1 MIYSLTKFYLGFTCG
16 KKNLKGTLHYY
27 QVFTFAVV
35 CVAEQ
40 IINNL
45 YFFHYLFRGRIFF
58 KGLGSSHSKY
68 KDRMG
73 KINNSF
79 KIPKNKPNI
88 IISHS

>member
-1 MIYSLTKFYLGFTCG
+1 MWKKKFEGDPPLLPGIHFCYC
-16 KKNLKGTLHYY
+16 
-27 QVFTFAVV
+27 V

-45 YFFHYLFRGRIFF
+45 YFLHYLFRGRFFFF
-58 KGLGSSHSKY
+58 KGLGSSHSEY